1 MYFEDTGVTIKLT
14 PGVWYWKD
22 DTNTLEFASS
32 NPAAEE
38 NLKEGKNTHFQEMR
52 VKTLKRYFNLTSL
65 AQKETRSFG
74 WEYFHP
80 LSEDH
85 IAQNKV
91 IILIYPKE
99 YCEAGIN
106 TVSLNVMYWSTT
118 SIFQDDCH
126 ATLPGRRL
134 ADTEGKLHR
143 LSKWVQHEYVT
154 LDDVK
159 YAALLLKEASES
171 HHMLSFAAVMRNEK
185 LDEFL
190 MALLFYLSF
199 YLEKI
204 ALEKKCRSLIST
216 MIFLE
221 KKEMDDV
228 LAKLAVA
235 RIHLA
240 KAYCNLILGGGMAEQ
255 LHMPS
260 GKRKTSL
267 QKDRSFFEL
276 PKQQLS
282 SQTMPFGCLDSQC
295 RKEKL
300 SQSELLPLEIDV
312 CDRNPH
318 RMTHPI
324 SLFPFIVEGNWV
336 GFYNFCSY
344 VAWLVFRRKHF
355 QVIREEVG
363 RLLCSNMFNP
373 ALRDRSNVDLQKAG
387 DRTADA
393 NTARLPYLRKVHA
406 KRPSINSMV
415 HQRSPVLSTLLPLP
429 KDSAQYFSQNHYCRG
444 RDPRPCR
451 CDGLPDFSELLTT
464 KVGIIG
470 AHCSELKSFM
480 NMPDGMME
488 EEEEE
493 EEQEQ
498 GRIRSGFSIL
508 TNDLNLPPLR
518 SPQNRLSSQ
527 STVPSRAMA
536 E

>member
-1 MYFEDTGVTIKLT
+1 MEDGDLTQQEGTRGRKEMNDWMTIKLT

-38 NLKEGKNTHFQEMR
+38 NLKEGKNIHFQEMR
-52 VKTLKRYFNLTSL
+52 VKTLK
-65 AQKETRSFG
+65 
-74 WEYFHP
+74 
-80 LSEDH
+80 
-85 IAQNKV
+85 
-91 IILIYPKE
+91 
-99 YCEAGIN
+99 
-106 TVSLNVMYWSTT
+106 

-126 ATLPGRRL
+126 AMLPGRRL

-221 KKEMDDV
+221 KKEMDHV

-240 KAYCNLILGGGMAEQ
+240 KAYCNLILGRGMAEQ

-267 QKDRSFFEL
+267 QKDRSFFE
-276 PKQQLS
+276 
-282 SQTMPFGCLDSQC
+282 
-295 RKEKL
+295 
-300 SQSELLPLEIDV
+300 
-312 CDRNPH
+312 
-318 RMTHPI
+318 
-324 SLFPFIVEGNWV
+324 

-355 QVIREEVG
+355 QVIREEIG

-480 NMPDGMME
+480 SMPDGMME

-527 STVPSRAMA
+527 STVLSSAMA
-536 E
+536 EGDCNQSN